1 MTQLLNGEDVEPV
14 MVVPR
19 PFVKAEEGY
28 YLSERPDDYPG
39 PSALVPDDV
48 MTRMLSEG

>member
-1 MTQLLNGEDVEPV
+1 MTQLAGDAVEPV

-19 PFVKAEEGY
+19 PFVKAEKGY
-28 YLSERPDDYPG
+28 YLSDRPDDYPG

-48 MTRMLSEG
+48 MTEMLAG